1 MSHKLMRI
9 HKFFLVSLFIL
20 LSTSVMGQMNMQQH
34 HNHMNQI
41 RLANENHLRMHR
53 TFMNTHMMNS
63 MNRSMAK
70 YSAKYKVT
78 VVSKTGEVLQEN
90 KKVKMYFSDPLNE
103 LTIKDKKKEYI
114 YRPEDADLHV
124 TMGQKIVRGFQQ
136 ENHWI
141 FEQEPVAGF
150 EFYSYF
156 PEQGLS
162 YYQYVRRNGG
172 HIEELSKAVIL
183 DMVRYHPKAIKDA
196 EKGKLDKALSRFLKD
211 EKQKNKK

>member
-1 MSHKLMRI
+1 MQTHKC
-9 HKFFLVSLFIL
+9 FLVFVLLFI
-20 LSTSVMGQMNMQQH
+20 STSIVAQMNMQQH
-34 HNHMNQI
+34 HSQMNQI
-41 RLANENHLRMHR
+41 RLANENHMRMHR

-63 MNRSMAK
+63 MNRSMTK

-78 VVSKTGEVLQEN
+78 VVSKTGEILQEN
-90 KKVKMYFSDPLNE
+90 KKVKIYFSDPLNE
-103 LTIKDKKKEYI
+103 LTIKEKKKEYV
-114 YRPEDADLHV
+114 YRPEDTDLRV
-124 TMGQKIVRGFQQ
+124 TIGKKIVRGFQYQ
-136 ENHWI
+136 NHWI

-172 HIEELSKAVIL
+172 DIEELSREVIL
-183 DMVRYHPKAIKDA
+183 DMVRSHPKALKDV